1 MTVHLDNNYTFMSI
15 VIQLLIYI
23 QQGKVKI
30 LLISSVGMMDSS
42 PMVD

>member
-1 MTVHLDNNYTFMSI
+1 MTVYLDNNYTFMSI

-30 LLISSVGMMDSS
+30 SLISSVGMMDSS